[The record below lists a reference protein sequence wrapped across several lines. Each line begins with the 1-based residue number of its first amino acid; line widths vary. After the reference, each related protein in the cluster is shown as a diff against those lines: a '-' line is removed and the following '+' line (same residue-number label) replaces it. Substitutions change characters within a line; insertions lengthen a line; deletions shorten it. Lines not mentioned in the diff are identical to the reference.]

1 MVFQLAFKTLFG
13 EIRNIE
19 IFDGD
24 ISIFELKEH
33 VKGHFSL
40 PDCDINLIHNA
51 KKMVTGTVVSNG
63 IKSNDIIHIASNMNS
78 GFSLTEKY
86 RLENLIKSYKDF
98 REETQEKLEELE
110 SYFSELQNTEMKDFS
125 PLELLGRMQMEKQLD
140 DDFYENK
147 DMRILF
153 QKCRD
158 QIEDEYN
165 KKKQT
170 EKENEKTK
178 RKIEDLKIR
187 MKMKK
192 QKFSTNNIKTEIKKK
207 ETKRVKSF
215 WSIA

>member
-1 MVFQLAFKTLFG
+1 MKKRKNFRRIT
-13 EIRNIE
+13 
-19 IFDGD
+19 
-24 ISIFELKEH
+24 ISDNEH
-33 VKGHFSL
+33 WQWKVGKR
-40 PDCDINLIHNA
+40 CIVA
-51 KKMVTGTVVSNG
+51 
-63 IKSNDIIHIASNMNS
+63 
-78 GFSLTEKY
+78 Y
-86 RLENLIKSYKDF
+86 C
-98 REETQEKLEELE
+98 EETQEKLEELE

-192 QKFSTNNIKTEIKKK
+192 QKFPIQQLYQLLMKILSILTRIKQ
-207 ETKRVKSF
+207 F
-215 WSIA
+215 